1 MVDGEVLDG
10 HMGGD
15 EVHGDAQGT
24 RPQHTTGHDADGVHG
39 ASILHLVG
47 SGSVGPMDDATTRD
61 LRRYAEDELGV
72 RMGVAPAVAPP
83 HLDAYRQ
90 WLAQGKHGAMAYLA
104 DSLEL
109 RSHPERLLPE
119 ARSVVAIAVDYNR
132 ANPHRQGEARIA
144 RYALGRDYH
153 KVLRG
158 KLKALAR
165 WLDARAPGHTHRPCV
180 DSAPILERDFAQL
193 AGLGWF
199 GKNTMLIDSRR
210 GSWFFI
216 GLLLTTL
223 ELEPSV
229 PAMGGCG
236 TCRACVDACPTGAIV
251 HEDGRWQVDAR
262 RCVSY
267 LTIEHRGPI
276 PDDLAQGVGKWTFG
290 CDVCQEVCP
299 FNAPR
304 DTQPLRGVPTGESE
318 FLLEAPY
325 LPLSTIA
332 SWTEA
337 DWDDATRG
345 RALRRAKRAQ
355 WKRNAEINLR
365 NGS

>member
-1 MVDGEVLDG
+1 M
-10 HMGGD
+10 
-15 EVHGDAQGT
+15 DAALT
-24 RPQHTTGHDADGVHG
+24 EE
-39 ASILHLVG
+39 
-47 SGSVGPMDDATTRD
+47 
-61 LRRYAEDELGV
+61 LRRFAEAELGV
-72 RMGVAPAVAPP
+72 RMGVAPAAGPP
-83 HLDAYRQ
+83 NLDAYRQ
-90 WLAQGKHGAMAYLA
+90 WVEQGKHGEMAYLA
-104 DSLEL
+104 DSLQL
-109 RSHPERLLPE
+109 RAHPERLLPGV
-119 ARSVVAIAVDYNR
+119 RSVVAIAVDYNR
-132 ANPHRQGEARIA
+132 PAPHQPGEARIA

-158 KLKALAR
+158 ILKRLAR
-165 WLDARAPGHTHRPCV
+165 WMDARVPGHTHRPCV

-223 ELEPSV
+223 ELEPSLATV
-229 PAMGGCG
+229 GGCG

-276 PDDLAQGVGKWTFG
+276 PEDLAQGVGEWTFG

-304 DTQPLRGVPTGESE
+304 DTQPLRGSFATDPD
-318 FLLEAPY
+318 LLSDPPAM
-325 LPLSTIA
+325 PLTAIA
-332 SWTEA
+332 GWTEA
-337 DWDDATRG
+337 EWDEATRG
-345 RALRRAKRAQ
+345 RALRRAKLEQ
-355 WKRNAEINLR
+355 WRRNAAINER
-365 NGS
+365 NA